1 MKKYSTQLISLTALI
16 LMTFPVFSQALCN
29 PSSGTYCNPLNSGT
43 GGVTATDIPC
53 FLLSIVDLVFLIGV
67 PIIVMFI
74 IYSGFLFVTAGGNEA
89 KISKARTSFM
99 WTMLGAL
106 VLLGAKAIALAVGTT
121 IISLGAGGGAPFS
134 C

>member
-1 MKKYSTQLISLTALI
+1 
-16 LMTFPVFSQALCN
+16 
-29 PSSGTYCNPLNSGT
+29 
-43 GGVTATDIPC
+43 
-53 FLLSIVDLVFLIGV
+53 
-67 PIIVMFI
+67 
-74 IYSGFLFVTAGGNEA
+74 
-89 KISKARTSFM
+89 M